1 MTNEEALWIA
11 LSQSAIDHGC
21 RPEDFLSGQN
31 KAVPSRNSP
40 DARRYLCRPQALEL
54 TSYGANAV
62 ASASPELMEAAKAYV
77 DRYPAVHCF
86 QTPQL
91 LVLSKR
97 LRPFGMELCFMG
109 EYFLPDLDRLRGLDC
124 GLCCRTLEREQLAS
138 LSAQLWPN
146 ALSQDAREWDVLGVG
161 AYEGERLVGLAA
173 CSADCQDHV
182 ADRRGRAAGLS
193 KAGRRLGA
201 DEPAWPWRFWREGP
215 CPSTVAP
222 GPTWHPSETP
232 FAAAFGRL
240 GYSCRRRSGASPTSW
255 RAEIGQKGPLWWPGL
270 FRALR
275 FVLGYRQIHFHTE

>member
-40 DARRYLCRPQALEL
+40 DARRYLRRPQALEL

-91 LVLSKR
+91 LVLSR
-97 LRPFGMELCFMG
+97 WLRPFGKELCFMG
-109 EYFLPDLDRLRGLDC
+109 EYFLPDLDKLRGLDC

-173 CSADCQDHV
+173 CSADCKTMWQIGVDV
-182 ADRRGRAAGLS
+182 LPAYRRRGVASALTS
-193 KAGRRLGA
+193 RLALEVLERGA
-201 DEPAWPWRFWREGP
+201 LPFYCCAWSNLASIRNALRSGFRPAWVQL
-215 CPSTVAP
+215 S
-222 GPTWHPSETP
+222 
-232 FAAAFGRL
+232 AAE
-240 GYSCRRRSGASPTSW
+240 RSFTDQLA
-255 RAEIGQKGPLWWPGL
+255 R
-270 FRALR
+270 
-275 FVLGYRQIHFHTE
+275 